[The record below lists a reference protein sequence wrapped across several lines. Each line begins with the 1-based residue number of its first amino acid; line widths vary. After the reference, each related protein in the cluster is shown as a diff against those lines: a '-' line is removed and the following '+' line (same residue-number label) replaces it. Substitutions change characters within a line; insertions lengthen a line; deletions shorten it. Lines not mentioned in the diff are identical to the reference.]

1 LACSTRLALYKTV
14 MHTDDELGTRSDR
27 DSLNMDDQLVTK
39 EENARQLDRTAQ
51 FTHPRATGS
60 PVLAGQVR
68 MMAPSL
74 RKQRKRDAQRAG
86 NLILAFTLNRQGL
99 LAPTLKFPVARKG
112 NDCANC
118 AVKRMVVAEIAQV
131 NTGSIVQLLL
141 KHYTASMQVLDEPQ
155 TARASSKL
163 LRCRLRPAGEPLPSK
178 KWWQCCD
185 VRSRGLERTKASLRH
200 APSPTLGWN
209 EMEAQTDFHSFAS
222 EHAVE
227 HLACSGKPTHQLY
240 CHRVPCS
247 FPKNENLKVH
257 FSVSPYDKTDQRPR
271 QVTLHLSSLVVSL
284 KILASHLSNP
294 PGYGSEG
301 RCCDHTGKSIP
312 FSLYTTAEPLRVQT
326 VNSFLYLGKVALS
339 ANANIVVP
347 SGMDDLPMHK
357 VRSEVAQ
364 SIASTVAA
372 VDGHPPSLQSMSPER
387 TSLPNDCFT
396 DKQHCCCPHGGKCI
410 CIGPK
415 KERPGGNDTSSMK
428 NSHTSGPCTQGEP
441 RSATRESEAQGAV
454 NLSDRSQLLQ
464 SVSSAHSQVQSPS
477 ILPRRT
483 DAYYEQNTSH
493 HPGDGSARV
502 QDRSQA
508 WLNPHQ
514 SVTPCTNN
522 HIPDLSLFEQGYS
535 HFLYDLD
542 NSFSPSHD
550 VMPSSANTFAGMLAP
565 TYQGSGNSSVPTI
578 PPTIAM
584 SDFSATSFG
593 QLLTGQRSYGLFNRG
608 KQQSGRCRRHELQI
622 GFNTV
627 PLRQNGFDVGAL
639 GDAESEYERRM
650 PVQPPQSDTI
660 CFETTGDTGQFETF

>member
-1 LACSTRLALYKTV
+1 MKCECGA
-14 MHTDDELGTRSDR
+14 
-27 DSLNMDDQLVTK
+27 
-39 EENARQLDRTAQ
+39 
-51 FTHPRATGS
+51 
-60 PVLAGQVR
+60 
-68 MMAPSL
+68 
-74 RKQRKRDAQRAG
+74 
-86 NLILAFTLNRQGL
+86 
-99 LAPTLKFPVARKG
+99 
-112 NDCANC
+112 
-118 AVKRMVVAEIAQV
+118 
-131 NTGSIVQLLL
+131 
-141 KHYTASMQVLDEPQ
+141 
-155 TARASSKL
+155 
-163 LRCRLRPAGEPLPSK
+163 
-178 KWWQCCD
+178 
-185 VRSRGLERTKASLRH
+185 
-200 APSPTLGWN
+200 
-209 EMEAQTDFHSFAS
+209 
-222 EHAVE
+222 
-227 HLACSGKPTHQLY
+227 KP
-240 CHRVPCS
+240 
-247 FPKNENLKVH
+247 FPKE
-257 FSVSPYDKTDQRPR
+257 
-271 QVTLHLSSLVVSL
+271 
-284 KILASHLSNP
+284 
-294 PGYGSEG
+294 
-301 RCCDHTGKSIP
+301 RC
-312 FSLYTTAEPLRVQT
+312 FYR
-326 VNSFLYLGKVALS
+326 
-339 ANANIVVP
+339 
-347 SGMDDLPMHK
+347 HK

-415 KERPGGNDTSSMK
+415 KERPRGNDTSSMK

-493 HPGDGSARV
+493 HLGDGSARV

-550 VMPSSANTFAGMLAP
+550 VMPLLANTFAGMLAP

-584 SDFSATSFG
+584 SDFSATSLYPTAWSSIDFPMN
-593 QLLTGQRSYGLFNRG
+593 QWSAIDWTGNEPSDWALPEVMSGAMGCSIEENNNPAVAEDTSWANRANA
-608 KQQSGRCRRHELQI
+608 HENTDYRLQI